1 MNHYFCDM
9 KHETFITQLTERLVQ
24 NLPGTEGHK
33 KMEPITRRRLLAEI
47 HHKKPPRQSAV
58 TIVLYP
64 VNDETH
70 FLLMQRHEYPGV
82 HSGQVSLPGGSVEE
96 GDTNLMFTALR
107 ETEEE
112 TGIPAKDIQIIG
124 KLTDLYIPPSNFDVQ
139 PFVGTID
146 SIPVLKPDMH
156 EVREL
161 FSVSVNELIDE
172 ESIGTDFIMFHDG
185 SCVEVPCFRFS
196 GHMVWG
202 ATAMILSEFK
212 VIIKEIMQ

>member
-1 MNHYFCDM
+1 MNHYFCVM
-9 KHETFITQLTERLVQ
+9 KHEIFIKQLTERLVQ

-58 TIVLYP
+58 TIVLFAEG
-64 VNDETH
+64 DETR
-70 FLLMQRHEYPGV
+70 FFLMQRHEYPGV
-82 HSGQVSLPGGSVEE
+82 HSGQVSLPGGSVES
-96 GDTNLMFTALR
+96 GDRDLMFTALR

-112 TGIPAKDIQIIG
+112 TGILAKDIQIIG

-139 PFVGTID
+139 PFVGKID
-146 SIPVLKPDMH
+146 GIPDLKPDAH
-156 EVREL
+156 EVQEL
-161 FSVSVNELIDE
+161 FSVSVNELINPDA
-172 ESIGTDFIMFHDG
+172 IGTDFIMFHDG

-202 ATAMILSEFK
+202 ATAMILSEFRQ
-212 VIIKEIMQ
+212 IIMEIS